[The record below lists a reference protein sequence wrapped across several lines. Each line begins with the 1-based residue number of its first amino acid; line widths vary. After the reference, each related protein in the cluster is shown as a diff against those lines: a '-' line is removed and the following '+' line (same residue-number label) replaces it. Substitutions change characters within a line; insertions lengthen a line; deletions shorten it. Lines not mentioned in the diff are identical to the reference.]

1 MGWKENKKKHDDY
14 VKFVKEVLTGNFES
28 EESYVLRYIQDYLK
42 KNYGLTE
49 KKYRIKLTSKVTSKE
64 VNSYAYQIF
73 HYEDVYKINVDVSI
87 N

>member
-42 KNYGLTE
+42 KNYGLAE
-49 KKYRIKLTSKVTSKE
+49 KKYRIKLTSKE
-64 VNSYAYQIF
+64 VNSYVYQIF
-73 HYEDVYKINVDVSI
+73 RYGDVYKINVDVSI